1 VRAIARRR
9 DGFTH
14 DVETDNGHT
23 IVADEPLD
31 EGGANLG
38 AQPTRLL
45 AASLASCTAITI
57 EMYAER
63 KDWELGAVEVEVN
76 GVRGDPGEATRF
88 EVAIRIPGEI
98 DESQEKQI
106 LTVAAKCPVHR
117 ILKAEVV
124 FEERVERV

>member
-1 VRAIARRR
+1 VKAVARRR
-9 DGFTH
+9 AGYTH

-23 IVADEPLD
+23 IVADEPID

-63 KDWELGAVEVEVN
+63 KGWDLGAVEVEVN
-76 GVRGDPGEATRF
+76 GERGAPGEPTSF
-88 EVAIRIPGEI
+88 DVAIRIPEEI
-98 DESQEKQI
+98 DEAQEKRI
-106 LTVAAKCPVHR
+106 LAVSAKCPVHR
-117 ILKAEVV
+117 ILQGEVV

>member
-1 VRAIARRR
+1 MKAIARRR
-9 DGFTH
+9 EGFTH

-23 IVADEPLD
+23 IVADEPLA

-63 KDWELGAVEVEVN
+63 KGWDLGSVEVEVT
-76 GVRGDPGEATRF
+76 GERGEPSRFAT
-88 EVAIRIPGEI
+88 VIRIPAEL
-98 DESQEKQI
+98 DASQEKQI
-106 LTVAAKCPVHR
+106 LTVAGRCPVHR
-117 ILKAEVV
+117 ILAGEVQ
-124 FEERVERV
+124 FDDRVELV

>member
-1 VRAIARRR
+1 VKAVARRR

-23 IVADEPLD
+23 IVSDEPLED
-31 EGGANLG
+31 GGANLG

-63 KDWELGAVEVEVN
+63 KGWDLGAVEVEVN
-76 GVRGDPGEATRF
+76 GERGELTRF
-88 EVAIRIPGEI
+88 DITIRIPGEI
-98 DESQEKQI
+98 DEGQEKQI
-106 LTVAAKCPVHR
+106 LAVAAKCPVHR
-117 ILKAEVV
+117 ILKGEVV
-124 FEERVERV
+124 FEERVESV

>member
-1 VRAIARRR
+1 VKAVARRR

-23 IVADEPLD
+23 IVSDEPLED
-31 EGGANLG
+31 GGANLG

-63 KDWELGAVEVEVN
+63 KGWDLGAIEVEVN
-76 GVRGDPGEATRF
+76 GERGELTRF
-88 EVAIRIPGEI
+88 DIAIRIPGEI
-98 DESQEKQI
+98 DEDQEKQI

-117 ILKAEVV
+117 ILKGEVV
-124 FEERVERV
+124 FEERVESV